1 MDIVKLLS
9 LVLCGFFF
17 LGLFVVYEL
26 SLFDS
31 ELTTLMAQY
40 ARDEKTQTQ
49 VDTFVILQAK
59 ENTKQSKQAIKETDM
74 MDGFWDNYM
83 ANKDTFWGDVRG
95 GQNQQVIKDSRPI
108 KSEHVVPKSRDG

>member
-1 MDIVKLLS
+1 MDIVRLLS

-59 ENTKQSKQAIKETDM
+59 ENTKQSKQAAKAS
-74 MDGFWDNYM
+74 N
-83 ANKDTFWGDVRG
+83 NKQKQAKASKASGSKQKQAKTSESKQSKQKQVKHELEID
-95 GQNQQVIKDSRPI
+95 QNDF
-108 KSEHVVPKSRDG
+108 